1 MNRFE
6 LSELP
11 RGMAPGEES
20 SGPASLQL
28 SLPELALK
36 VDVLERKLRAKEK
49 TIRVLIQRVEDSAT
63 EGHSAFWVLE
73 QNISLEKMV
82 AKRTREIEAQKAELS
97 QALSQ
102 LRGTQAKLLQA
113 QKLEAIGQLAAG
125 IAHEVNTPTQYVSDN
140 TSFAKRAVTGLVS
153 ALQASVAVVEAA
165 KDGPVDP
172 ALIVAA
178 DTAIAKAKLGFVLKQ
193 LPLALEQALEGLGR
207 ITSIVQAMKEFSH
220 PSGSEKSPV
229 NLREA
234 IETTIAVARN
244 EWKYVAEV
252 ELDLAADLPLVPAL
266 RNEFN
271 QVILNL
277 IVNAAHAI
285 GDVTAGGAHG
295 KGKITISGARHGD
308 RVELRISDTG
318 SGIPEA
324 ARARVFE
331 PFFTTKA
338 VGKGTGQGLAIA
350 YSVVVDKH
358 QGAIAFETEEGK
370 GTTFIIGLPLEA
382 PSAAL
387 QTGVRV

>member
-1 MNRFE
+1 MNPFE
-6 LSELP
+6 MADLP
-11 RGMAPGEES
+11 RAGARGDTQHEAATIGE
-20 SGPASLQL
+20 L
-28 SLPELALK
+28 SLPELTLK
-36 VDVLERKLRAKEK
+36 VEVLERKLRAKEK
-49 TIRVLIQRVEDSAT
+49 TIRVLIQRVENSAT

-82 AKRTREIEAQKAELS
+82 AKRTGEIQAQKAQLT
-97 QALSQ
+97 QALTQ

-140 TSFAKRAVTGLVS
+140 TAFAQRAVTGLVS
-153 ALQASVAVVEAA
+153 ALHATVAVVEAA
-165 KDGPVDP
+165 KAGSVDR
-172 ALIVAA
+172 ALLYAA
-178 DTAIAKAKLGFVLKQ
+178 DAALKKAKLGFVLKQ

-220 PSGSEKSPV
+220 PSGAEKSPV

-234 IETTIAVARN
+234 IETTVAVARN

-252 ELDLAADLPLVPAL
+252 ELDFAPDLPLVPVL

-285 GDVTAGGAHG
+285 GDVTAGGAEG
-295 KGKITISGARHGD
+295 KGKIIISGSLQAE
-308 RVELRISDTG
+308 RVEIRVSDTG
-318 SGIPEA
+318 AGIPEA

-338 VGKGTGQGLAIA
+338 VARALARA
-350 YSVVVDKH
+350 
-358 QGAIAFETEEGK
+358 
-370 GTTFIIGLPLEA
+370 
-382 PSAAL
+382 
-387 QTGVRV
+387 

>member
-1 MNRFE
+1 MTPFE
-6 LSELP
+6 IADLP
-11 RGMAPGEES
+11 RASVHGEKEQEAATL
-20 SGPASLQL
+20 GEL

-36 VDVLERKLRAKEK
+36 VEVLERKLRAKEK
-49 TIRVLIQRVEDSAT
+49 TIRVLIQRVENSAT

-82 AKRTREIEAQKAELS
+82 AKRTGEIEAQKAQLT
-97 QALSQ
+97 QALTQ

-140 TSFAKRAVTGLVS
+140 TAFAQRAVTGLLS
-153 ALQASVAVVEAA
+153 ALHATVAVVEAA
-165 KDGPVDP
+165 KSGAVERTLLD
-172 ALIVAA
+172 AA
-178 DTAIAKAKLGFVLKQ
+178 DAALKKAKLGFVLKQ

-220 PSGSEKSPV
+220 PSGAEKSPV

-234 IETTIAVARN
+234 IETTVAVARN

-252 ELDLAADLPLVPAL
+252 ELDFASNLPLVPVL

-285 GDVTAGGAHG
+285 GDVTAGGAEG
-295 KGKITISGARHGD
+295 KGKITISGSLQD
-308 RVELRISDTG
+308 ERVEIRVSDTG
-318 SGIPEA
+318 AGIPEA

-358 QGAIAFETEEGK
+358 EGSIAFETETGK
-370 GTTFIIGLPLEA
+370 GTTFIIGLPLA
-382 PSAAL
+382 VPSTL
-387 QTGVRV
+387 SQPGLR

>member
-1 MNRFE
+1 MVF
-6 LSELP
+6 
-11 RGMAPGEES
+11 GE
-20 SGPASLQL
+20 L
-28 SLPELALK
+28 SLPELTLRVGA
-36 VDVLERKLRAKEK
+36 LERKLRAKEK
-49 TIRVLIQRVEDSAT
+49 TIRILIQRVEESST

-73 QNISLEKMV
+73 QNIALEKMV
-82 AKRTREIEAQKAELS
+82 AKRTAEISAQKEELS

-102 LRGTQAKLLQA
+102 LRGTQAKLIQA

-140 TSFAKRAVTGLVS
+140 TAFALRAVTGLNTALSAALSVVQAAKEGTVS
-153 ALQASVAVVEAA
+153 ADLLQTVDAV
-165 KDGPVDP
+165 
-172 ALIVAA
+172 I
-178 DTAIAKAKLGFVLKQ
+178 TKAKVPYLLKQ
-193 LPLALEQALEGLGR
+193 LPRALEQSQEGLGR
-207 ITSIVQAMKEFSH
+207 IATIVQAMKEFSH
-220 PSGSEKSPV
+220 PSGAEKRPV

-252 ELDLAADLPLVPAL
+252 DLDMDPALPLVPVL

-285 GDVTAGGAHG
+285 GDVTLDGADG
-295 KGKITISGARHGD
+295 KGKITISGRLLD
-308 RVELRISDTG
+308 RRVEIRVADTG
-318 SGIPEA
+318 AGIPES
-324 ARARVFE
+324 ARAKVFE

-358 QGAIAFETEEGK
+358 QGSIAFETELGR
-370 GTTFIIGLPLEA
+370 GTTFIIGLPLIDEA
-382 PSAAL
+382 ASAQAE
-387 QTGVRV
+387 GS

>member
-1 MNRFE
+1 MNHETALGE
-6 LSELP
+6 LSLQELT
-11 RGMAPGEES
+11 
-20 SGPASLQL
+20 
-28 SLPELALK
+28 LK
-36 VDVLERKLRAKEK
+36 VGALERKLRAKDK
-49 TIRVLIQRVEDSAT
+49 TIRVLIQRVEDSST

-73 QNISLEKMV
+73 QNIALEKMV
-82 AKRTREIEAQKAELS
+82 AKRTAEINAQKEQLS

-102 LRGTQAKLLQA
+102 LRGTQAKLIQA

-140 TSFAKRAVTGLVS
+140 TAFALRAVTGLVA
-153 ALQASVAVVEAA
+153 ALQAALAVVQAA
-165 KDGPVDP
+165 KEGPVN
-172 ALIVAA
+172 AELLQAA
-178 DTAIAKAKLGFVLKQ
+178 DAAVAKAKVPYLLKQ
-193 LPLALEQALEGLGR
+193 LPRALEQSQEGLSR
-207 ITSIVQAMKEFSH
+207 IASIVQAMKEFSH
-220 PSGSEKSPV
+220 PSGAEKRPV

-252 ELDLAADLPLVPAL
+252 ELDMAPELPLIPVL

-285 GDVTAGGAHG
+285 SDVTAGGAQG
-295 KGKITISGARHGD
+295 KGRITISGRVHGD
-308 RVELRISDTG
+308 RVEIRVADTG
-318 SGIPEA
+318 AGIPES
-324 ARARVFE
+324 ARAKVFE

-358 QGAIAFETEEGK
+358 QGSIAFETELGR
-370 GTTFIIGLPLEA
+370 GTTFIIGLPLVD
-382 PSAAL
+382 SDSGL
-387 QTGVRV
+387 QTEEG